1 MYKENYMFPAIVEKL
16 GEKDFNVKFFDFN
29 HILTYGETLVEAYT
43 MAEDALKLEIFDLY
57 DDKKSLPEPTDVDK
71 IKVDSNKTLILVKV
85 NLKEIL
91 KEYDN
96 KAVKKTLTIPS
107 WLNKQAEE
115 QKINFS
121 KVLQEA
127 LQEKLNL

>member
-1 MYKENYMFPAIVEKL
+1 MYKENYMFPAIIEKL
-16 GEKDFNVKFFDFN
+16 GEKDYNVTFVDFDY
-29 HILTYGETLVEAYT
+29 ITTYGETLSDAYT
-43 MAEDALKLEIFDLY
+43 MAEDALKLALFDLY
-57 DDKKSLPEPTDVDK
+57 EDKKEIPESSDIDK
-71 IKVDSNKTLILVKV
+71 FRVGSKQTLILVKV

-91 KEYDN
+91 KQYDN
-96 KAVKKTLTIPS
+96 KAVKKTLTVPS